1 MSTVKKYDTS
11 ALGRKHLFIPD
22 SQVKPGV
29 PIDHLKWI
37 GQYIVDK
44 KPDVIIHAG
53 DFADMPSLSSYDKG
67 KKAMEGRRVSD
78 DINAA
83 RKGWDLLNSPIEEY
97 NERARR
103 NKEKQYKPEKHI
115 TLGNHEDRITRV
127 CNTDA
132 QLEGLLGIE
141 SLHLDNYGW
150 TVHDFLAMVTID
162 GVTYSHFFA
171 NPFSGRPW
179 GGMMQTRLKNIGFS
193 FTMGHVQLKE
203 AGEIFLANGVV
214 RRGLV
219 AGACYMH
226 DEDYKGP
233 QGNYHWRGILM
244 KHNVNCGNYDLME
257 VPLEYLCMRYEG
269 VKLANYQPKI
279 FA

>member
-1 MSTVKKYDTS
+1 MKKHDTS
-11 ALGRKHLFIPD
+11 KLGRKHIFIPD

-29 PIDHLKWI
+29 PIDHLGWI

-44 KPDVIIHAG
+44 KPDVVIHAG

-83 RKGWDLLNSPIEEY
+83 KHGWEVLNAPIEAY
-97 NERARR
+97 NKRMRKAR
-103 NKEKQYKPEKHI
+103 KAQYLPEKHI

-141 SLHLDNYGW
+141 SLHLDKYGW
-150 TVHDFLAMVTID
+150 NVHQFLDMVNLD

-203 AGEIFLANGVV
+203 AGEVFLANGTV

-219 AGACYMH
+219 AGACYLH

-233 QGNYHWRGILM
+233 QGNYHWRGILV
-244 KHNVNCGNYDLME
+244 KHNVAGGNYDLME
-257 VPLEYLCMRYEG
+257 VPLNYLCMRYEG
-269 VKLANYQPKI
+269 VPLSEFKPRV

>member
-1 MSTVKKYDTS
+1 MKKHDTS
-11 ALGRKHLFIPD
+11 KLGRKHIFIPD

-29 PIDHLKWI
+29 PIDHLGWI

-44 KPDVIIHAG
+44 RPDVVIHAG

-83 RKGWDLLNSPIEEY
+83 KHGWDVLNAPLEAY
-97 NERARR
+97 NKRMRKAR
-103 NKEKQYKPEKHI
+103 KAQYLPEKHI

-141 SLHLDNYGW
+141 SLHLDKYGW
-150 TVHDFLAMVTID
+150 TVHQFLDMVNID

-203 AGEIFLANGVV
+203 AGEVFLANGTV

-219 AGACYMH
+219 AGACYLH

-233 QGNYHWRGILM
+233 QGNYHWRGILV
-244 KHNVNCGNYDLME
+244 KHNVAGGNYDLME
-257 VPLEYLCMRYEG
+257 VPLNYLCMRYEG
-269 VKLANYQPKI
+269 VPLSEFKPRV